1 MRFATQLYPYPLQ
14 PVDLVVEQHLGVGQ
28 VDVAVVGIIQ
38 QMPEQS
44 EVVPSV
50 LGSLLGCALV
60 AKHIFKKIL
69 KYLEAQSDFTFSQ
82 LA

>member
-1 MRFATQLYPYPLQ
+1 MQYVVPLYPYPLQ

-38 QMPEQS
+38 QVPEQS
-44 EVVPSV
+44 EVVPGV

-60 AKHIFKKIL
+60 AKHMKFGFFFFNIL
-69 KYLEAQSDFTFSQ
+69 SPGVISH
-82 LA
+82 